1 MILFTRGA
9 IGSMLEAAELASSQP
24 LTEINYTFL
33 KRLTE
38 VLVGLGTQLCGL
50 YGKEA
55 EVRKPD
61 TFATYL
67 QAFLA
72 LTRHPSLSINQTAA
86 SLWIALFRHEKLNVQ
101 PELLAVI
108 EPWISAVAVK
118 FLKSNPCA
126 YDRMDFDSDEEF
138 TSFHQRLRA
147 DLGEAVRL
155 ATVLCPAVTFSYA
168 QQWLLSQL
176 DKANLHQW
184 EALALFLD
192 SVASRA
198 KEAPAGPELL
208 ERCLAYQTGDPSVLS
223 ELLSCISALFV
234 YVHHDPQRL
243 LRPFLDRIFS
253 AVLFCEPGK
262 EVRSKDVR
270 NVRRHACS
278 LLVKISL
285 AHPGLVAQSFDY
297 IKANIEQLGKDGQ
310 LSRMEI
316 VTLQE
321 ALLIISNQFDN
332 YQMQCDLIGQIIC
345 PAAQQWTAAS
355 LAFNS
360 AREYMSFIGLDRPPS
375 EVEDVY
381 SRNRSE
387 LLASTFVFLAV
398 LKRCKSTDKG
408 HPAAQHMAPLLFHT
422 FRLARVLHQVIKLN
436 FA

>member
-1 MILFTRGA
+1 M
-9 IGSMLEAAELASSQP
+9 
-24 LTEINYTFL
+24 
-33 KRLTE
+33 
-38 VLVGLGTQLCGL
+38 
-50 YGKEA
+50 
-55 EVRKPD
+55 
-61 TFATYL
+61 
-67 QAFLA
+67 
-72 LTRHPSLSINQTAA
+72 
-86 SLWIALFRHEKLNVQ
+86 
-101 PELLAVI
+101 
-108 EPWISAVAVK
+108 
-118 FLKSNPCA
+118 
-126 YDRMDFDSDEEF
+126 
-138 TSFHQRLRA
+138 
-147 DLGEAVRL
+147 
-155 ATVLCPAVTFSYA
+155 
-168 QQWLLSQL
+168 
-176 DKANLHQW
+176 
-184 EALALFLD
+184 
-192 SVASRA
+192 
-198 KEAPAGPELL
+198 
-208 ERCLAYQTGDPSVLS
+208 
-223 ELLSCISALFV
+223 
-234 YVHHDPQRL
+234 
-243 LRPFLDRIFS
+243 
-253 AVLFCEPGK
+253 
-262 EVRSKDVR
+262 
-270 NVRRHACS
+270 RRHACS

-422 FRLARVLHQVIKLN
+422 FRLARVLHQVIKLI
-436 FA
+436 F